1 MLTSRKSP
9 SFRAHNKVHAFFPV
23 RTRALPVTQ
32 CDPKSTCP
40 SPSCPM
46 PQPHLPHAPAID
58 TQPHTNDPIQGHNEG
73 PWGLLMVALLILGLF
88 SLWDHVPQS
97 FALLPT
103 SGIFSLWGPVPRS
116 IALLPTSGILS
127 LWGQAPRSIALP
139 PTSGISS
146 LWRSTMLLPTLRDLT
161 CSQSMCI
168 LSSFLFNFLMAH
180 LCRRQM
186 AHLCLSSR
194 PCMSLPLSESRA
206 LAFRHAL

>member
-1 MLTSRKSP
+1 MPFSRCQLCPWRSLGFVPSSRCQTCLSLATHLSLCCCYASRVPGILHVRVCERFVLCHWHML
-9 SFRAHNKVHAFFPV
+9 
-23 RTRALPVTQ
+23 L
-32 CDPKSTCP
+32 D
-40 SPSCPM
+40 
-46 PQPHLPHAPAID
+46 
-58 TQPHTNDPIQGHNEG
+58 
-73 PWGLLMVALLILGLF
+73 
-88 SLWDHVPQS
+88 
-97 FALLPT
+97 LLP
-103 SGIFSLWGPVPRS
+103 
-116 IALLPTSGILS
+116 SGILS